1 MKRKVVAS
9 LLCAAMAVSLLAG
22 CAGGDT
28 SKEDT
33 KTEDTA
39 KEEKK
44 EPEKDIQVDEA
55 TSEEVQAYMN
65 DSDENTILIDA
76 RPQEAY
82 SGWALEG
89 AKNGGHLKNSALF
102 SARWL
107 DCEYTEAASREVYLE
122 RAMEDQGISEDK
134 EIIVYDY
141 SGEQALEVAKY
152 LKE

>member
-44 EPEKDIQVDEA
+44 EPEKCICG
-55 TSEEVQAYMN
+55 
-65 DSDENTILIDA
+65 NTGIS
-76 RPQEAY
+76 PCP
-82 SGWALEG
+82 EG
-89 AKNGGHLKNSALF
+89 AAGG
-102 SARWL
+102 
-107 DCEYTEAASREVYLE
+107 
-122 RAMEDQGISEDK
+122 
-134 EIIVYDY
+134 
-141 SGEQALEVAKY
+141 
-152 LKE
+152 